1 MKSSR
6 KKIFVS
12 YSHTDAAK
20 KEKITH
26 LLQEYSGCDVWSDA
40 RLHGGEA
47 YFSTI
52 AKQILASDYL
62 VLLLSAASASSDFV
76 KQELE
81 FAKSERKLIFPIWLE
96 EVELPANIRFIIQNT
111 HYMFWFSRES
121 DESFGQELVEAFQ
134 NEDGYDSQEEETSWN
149 GEAFFTPSEKKKI
162 QSLLAAEEEGK
173 HRECCQ
179 PENAVLLGRAY
190 QYGCQAEKDIDNAR
204 YYFKVAQY
212 GGSLEGTFHLLRQK
226 LEALRA
232 PEKSAD
238 KTVREQYQL
247 SVKNLLEEMEK
258 MAEEGCIAAD
268 VFLGGVYYNGRFR
281 QKANIARG
289 VGYWK
294 IAAQAD
300 NPEAQ
305 FNISYAFYAGEGME
319 KDYDMARMM
328 ALLSMEYGYPKAARI
343 LGNLYRKGYGVQK
356 APEKAMY
363 YYEKGVQLGDLHC
376 YNFMGDLYSSGY
388 GVPQD
393 YEKAL
398 ECFQKAEQAP
408 KRMKAAR
415 CSAKYGIGWA
425 AEHGKGMKMDL
436 EKALSCYLESWQLGK
451 KYCGQ
456 CIERCISKL
465 EDQERRLY
473 WYQESWK
480 KGVRETALDYG
491 CLLEEGD
498 QSSQIAPDRELALSV
513 FEAGAEKGN
522 AQCCIRLI
530 PYYSGLFSQNKQFVN
545 REKALANFSRLLSG
559 YQPDENA
566 AVPLWLC
573 LCQYGAEWDVDLEQG
588 RPEHIKAME
597 YFQKALEESMDA
609 FPWMVS
615 FAINYFD
622 GRALDEKLDGDP
634 EHCGE
639 LLELLS
645 RYGSKVDN
653 ENPEQHKALEQLLEG
668 LQRQSRYYGKR
679 MDACREKAD
688 VFARLAAQIFRF
700 CRQ

>member
-1 MKSSR
+1 MESSR

-12 YSHTDAAK
+12 YSHADAAK

-52 AKQILASDYL
+52 AKQILAADYL
-62 VLLLSAASASSDFV
+62 VLLVSAASVNSDFV
-76 KQELE
+76 RQELE

-121 DESFGQELVEAFQ
+121 DENFGQELVEAFQ
-134 NEDGYDSQEEETSWN
+134 NEAAYDSREEESTWD

-173 HRECCQ
+173 QRECCQ

-190 QYGCQAEKDIDNAR
+190 QYGCQTEKDMDNAR
-204 YYFKVAQY
+204 YYFKAAQY
-212 GGSLEGTFHLLRQK
+212 GGSLDGKFHLLRQK

-232 PEKSAD
+232 PEKGAE
-238 KTVREQYQL
+238 KIVREQYQL
-247 SVKNLLEEMEK
+247 SVKKTLEEIEK
-258 MAEEGCIAAD
+258 LAEQGCIAAY
-268 VFLGGVYYNGRFR
+268 VFLGAVYYNGRLR
-281 QKANIARG
+281 QKADIARG
-289 VGYWK
+289 IGYWK

-305 FNISYAFYAGEGME
+305 FYIAYAFYAGEGME

-328 ALLSMEYGYPKAARI
+328 ALLSIEYGYPKAARI
-343 LGNLYRKGYGVQK
+343 LGNLYRKGYGVRK

-388 GVPQD
+388 GVSQD

-425 AEHGKGMKMDL
+425 AEHGKGMNKDL
-436 EKALSCYLESWQLGK
+436 EQALSCYLESWQLGK

-456 CIERCISKL
+456 CIERCIAKL
-465 EDQERRLY
+465 EDKARRLY

-480 KGVRETALDYG
+480 KGVRETAFVYG
-491 CLLEEGD
+491 CLLEEGEK
-498 QSSQIAPDRELALSV
+498 SAGIAPNREQALAI
-513 FEAGAEKGN
+513 FEAGAEKGD
-522 AQCCIRLI
+522 AQCRIRLI
-530 PYYSGLFSQNKQFVN
+530 SYYSRLFAKDRQFVN
-545 REKALANFSRLLSG
+545 REKALLNFSTLLSG

-573 LCQYGAEWDVDLEQG
+573 LCQYGAELDIDIEQG
-588 RPEHIKAME
+588 RPEHSKSME

-609 FPWMVS
+609 FPWLVS
-615 FAINYFD
+615 FAISCFD
-622 GRALDEKLDGDP
+622 GRNLDEKLDGDP

-645 RYGSKVDN
+645 RYGEKVDN
-653 ENPEQHKALEQLLEG
+653 NHSEQHKALEQLLEG
-668 LQRQSRYYGKR
+668 LQRQSRYYGKK
-679 MDACREKAD
+679 MGAYRERAD
-688 VFARLAAQIFRF
+688 VFARLAAQIFQL
-700 CRQ
+700 CRR